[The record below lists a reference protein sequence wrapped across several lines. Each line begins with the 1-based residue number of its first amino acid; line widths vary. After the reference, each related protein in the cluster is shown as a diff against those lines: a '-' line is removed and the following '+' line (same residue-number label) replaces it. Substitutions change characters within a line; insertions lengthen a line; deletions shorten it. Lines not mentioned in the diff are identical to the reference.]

1 MTEQEQFINDALT
14 IKDGSI
20 DIGESTVKR
29 RFVHNAMLCL
39 TCPNIKES
47 ISWLMRTC
55 EMNYDEAYNR
65 LLA

>member
-20 DIGESTVKR
+20 DIGESIVKR

-47 ISWLMRTC
+47 IS
-55 EMNYDEAYNR
+55 
-65 LLA
+65 